1 MVLRILDFKKD
12 ETIQVFSWWE
22 RRKCLESFRMQINL
36 LNKPSRSYANCRK
49 GCMQQ
54 QLESAELRTDQVWT
68 KLHGRKP
75 LMSVT
80 DRLTGP
86 FTQDE
91 VHRLVG
97 HDGWIANGRF
107 PLEQTDKIRLIGDCN
122 SSGLNNAFTSTNKR
136 QLFNMDALVV
146 LVLCAMKSAF
156 QGSHA
161 GVHLSDGQRLPTH
174 VAAAWNGNLRL
185 LGRTL
190 DLESA
195 YKQIGPKPEDTWVR
209 VLVIYNILN

>member
-1 MVLRILDFKKD
+1 M
-12 ETIQVFSWWE
+12 
-22 RRKCLESFRMQINL
+22 
-36 LNKPSRSYANCRK
+36 
-49 GCMQQ
+49 
-54 QLESAELRTDQVWT
+54 
-68 KLHGRKP
+68 
-75 LMSVT
+75 T

-122 SSGLNNAFTSTNKR
+122 SSGLN
-136 QLFNMDALVV
+136 NMDALVV